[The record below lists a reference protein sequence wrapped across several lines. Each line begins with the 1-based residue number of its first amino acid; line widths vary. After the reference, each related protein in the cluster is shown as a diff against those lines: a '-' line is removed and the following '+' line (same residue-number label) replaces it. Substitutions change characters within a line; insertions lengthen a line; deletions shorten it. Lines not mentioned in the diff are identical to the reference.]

1 VAAAQDYKGSVSMR
15 SQFVFQ
21 EIWIGL
27 RRNLTMT
34 MALIVVVAISL
45 SLLGTGLLF
54 VKQVDRTRTYW
65 QGKVELSIYLC
76 IKTSPQPQCQDGPA
90 TDAERAQLHQRL
102 VAMPQVEAVYYVT
115 QLQAYTEF
123 RQDFSNEPALVQ
135 NTQEGDIPDS
145 FEVKLRNPEADY
157 NIVASAVTGAQGVET
172 VVDEMT
178 ILDKF
183 YRLLDGARNAVVII
197 ALILI
202 VAAILLVANTIR
214 LSAFNRRRETAIMRL
229 VGASNFYIQL
239 PFLLEGT
246 IAGLIG
252 WAIAAG
258 LLVAVKSLMLDSLEQ
273 YFSFNVGL
281 SVGDLIEVI
290 VFSMIVAVLLCG
302 VTSFLT
308 LRRYL
313 RI

>member
-1 VAAAQDYKGSVSMR
+1 MR
-15 SQFVFQ
+15 SQFVFS

-65 QGKVELSIYLC
+65 QGKVEMSIYLC
-76 IKTSPQPQCQDGPA
+76 VKTSPYPQCQQNGPTTA
-90 TDAERAQLHQRL
+90 AERAQLLSQL
-102 VAMPQVEAVYYVT
+102 QSMPQVQSVQYVSQQEAF
-115 QLQAYTEF
+115 QEF
-123 RQDFSNEPALVQ
+123 RTYFSNQPALVQ
-135 NTQEGDIPDS
+135 DTQEGDIPDS
-145 FEVKLRNPEADY
+145 FEVKLKNPEADY
-157 NIVASAVTGAQGVET
+157 NIVSSAVTGAAGVET
-172 VVDEMT
+172 VVNEMT

-183 YRLLDGARNAVVII
+183 YKLLDGARNAVVII

-202 VAAILLVANTIR
+202 VAAVLLVGNTIR
-214 LSAFNRRRETAIMRL
+214 LAAFNRRRETAIMRL

-239 PFLLEGT
+239 PFLLEGA

-258 LLVAVKSLMLDSLEQ
+258 LLIAVKSLWLDSLEQ

-281 SVGDLIEVI
+281 SAGDLIEVI
-290 VFSMIVAVLLCG
+290 VFTMLVGVLLCG

>member
-1 VAAAQDYKGSVSMR
+1 MR
-15 SQFVFQ
+15 SQFVLS

-76 IKTSPQPQCQDGPA
+76 IKTSPQPQCQQNGPA
-90 TDAERAQLHQRL
+90 TQAERQRL
-102 VAMPQVEAVYYVT
+102 YQQLVSMPQVQKVYYVS
-115 QLQAYTEF
+115 QQQAYSEF
-123 RQDFSNEPALVQ
+123 RQYFSNEPVVQ
-135 NTQEGDIPDS
+135 DTQEGDIPDS
-145 FEVKLRNPEADY
+145 FEVKLKNPEADY
-157 NIVASAVTGAQGVET
+157 SIVASAVTGAQGVET

-202 VAAILLVANTIR
+202 VAAVLLVANTIR

-258 LLVAVKSLMLDSLEQ
+258 LLVAVKSFMLDSLEQ

-290 VFSMIVAVLLCG
+290 VFSMAVGVLLCG

>member
-1 VAAAQDYKGSVSMR
+1 MR

-76 IKTSPQPQCQDGPA
+76 IKTSPEPQCQENGPS
-90 TDAERAQLHQRL
+90 TQAERNQLYSQL
-102 VAMPQVEAVYYVT
+102 VSMPQVEHVYYVS
-115 QLQAYTEF
+115 QQQAYSEF
-123 RQDFSNEPALVQ
+123 RQYFSNEPALVQ
-135 NTQEGDIPDS
+135 DTQEGDIPDS
-145 FEVKLRNPEADY
+145 FEVKLKNPEADY
-157 NIVASAVTGAQGVET
+157 NIVASAVTGAEGVET
-172 VVDEMT
+172 VVDEET

-183 YRLLDGARNAVVII
+183 YRLLDVI

-202 VAAILLVANTIR
+202 VAAVLLVANTIR

-290 VFSMIVAVLLCG
+290 LFSMAVGVLLCG
-302 VTSFLT
+302 VTSFVT